1 MLSKESSYSDI
12 AARMRDLK
20 SQIAEQEDATK
31 VLKHELETITQQIL
45 PEKMDAEGISTV
57 NVKGHGRITVTQQ
70 MRANV
75 PADKAPALRQWLRDN
90 GYGELIG
97 ETVNPSTLKAWVKE
111 RIVECEDYPADL
123 INIYTYEQATLTNA

>member
-1 MLSKESSYSDI
+1 MLNVNSSYAEL
-12 AARMRDLK
+12 AARMKELK
-20 SQIAEQEDATK
+20 SQIAEQENETK
-31 VLKHELETITQQIL
+31 ELKRQLEEITQFIL

-57 NVKGHGRITVTQQ
+57 NVKGYGRITVTQQ

-75 PADKAPALRQWLRDN
+75 PADKAPLLRQWLREN

-111 RIVECEDYPADL
+111 RIVECEDYPVDL
-123 INIYTYEQATLTNA
+123 INIYTYEQASLTKA